1 MLWFYGGLFK
11 LNIAVAVLVV
21 LKTPTCSIL
30 NCGLLY
36 KTNSTTNSTHKEKK
50 NNTIIS
56 YVNAILTP
64 SDFKRCLRPISPYFF
79 VTVASRSCINFVFE
93 SESNQFFLFCQVAI
107 LCWVPSAFTSS
118 VMWQMPTSLDWYWTG
133 KWTAYWIEIKMAN
146 GQVTGISSS

>member
-1 MLWFYGGLFK
+1 MILRGLFK
-11 LNIAVAVLVV
+11 LNIALAVLVV

-50 NNTIIS
+50 QHYDLLRKRNLNSFWFQEMFAT
-56 YVNAILTP
+56 
-64 SDFKRCLRPISPYFF
+64 DFSIFF
-79 VTVASRSCINFVFE
+79 RNSGIKVLYFVFE

-107 LCWVPSAFTSS
+107 LCWVPSTFTSS

-146 GQVTGISSS
+146 RQVTGMSSS

>member
-1 MLWFYGGLFK
+1 MILRGLFK
-11 LNIAVAVLVV
+11 LNIALAVLVV

-50 NNTIIS
+50 TTLIC

-79 VTVASRSCINFVFE
+79 VTVASRSCISFLRASLTNF
-93 SESNQFFLFCQVAI
+93 S
-107 LCWVPSAFTSS
+107 SS
-118 VMWQMPTSLDWYWTG
+118 VRWRFFAEFPLLSHQVSCDKCPPLWIDTELENGRLIGLKSKWQMD
-133 KWTAYWIEIKMAN
+133 K
-146 GQVTGISSS
+146 